1 MITLNQRIVMPYV
14 LIDLLFILVVAMTT
28 AHADENPPFKIA
40 TKRDSD
46 RVVAKTDR
54 DKVLFSVHSPF
65 GISHAVIERAGERWP
80 DAVVLDLHL
89 KGLEK
94 FSASNGKVT
103 IEASVSNLDGSVRL
117 WMEAKE
123 ETPLDKKSPYW
134 FEIQAVDSD
143 GKPTKTFPLK
153 DGCFRLK
160 LPNAFVDG
168 SPKTITLKWIDFYRN

>member
-1 MITLNQRIVMPYV
+1 MKQHHNTLITNFVISW
-14 LIDLLFILVVAMTT
+14 LLLLVVASTT
-28 AHADENPPFKIA
+28 SHADENPPFKVTA
-40 TKRDSD
+40 KREND
-46 RVVAKTDR
+46 RVVVKAEKNQ
-54 DKVLFSVHSPF
+54 VVFSVHSPF

-103 IEASVSNLDGSVRL
+103 IEASVSSQDGSVRL
-117 WMEAKE
+117 WMEGKE